1 MFTLFS
7 CALHASFM
15 AAETGGQRDVLQTY
29 LDLPLGAKPAGKSR
43 KEGKRKMTGSTRMA
57 LSTARHR
64 WKMDSGPYPSLLNY
78 LLLLESGKGE
88 VFAFSYVPTGDPT
101 RLQYTALIQ

>member
-7 CALHASFM
+7 CALHDSFM

-43 KEGKRKMTGSTRMA
+43 KEGKRMA
-57 LSTARHR
+57 LSTASHR